1 MTSGKRHT
9 LKLFYERFHAQRA
22 MFFIASLIFFGLFLV
37 ISYVPFQLK
46 DLETPLVSYSWV
58 LLVIGSAAF
67 LIFLYRTIASYLPY
81 VQCTERNLKIRTPF
95 YPIVIS
101 YKRIQETR
109 PNALFEIFKKD
120 AVSRRQARFLEKF
133 AGQTVVV
140 VDMNSFPMSL
150 RWMKFWMGDL
160 MFTPD
165 DRSLVLWV
173 GDWMSLNREL
183 ADYLERWR
191 ARKTGKP
198 QPPASVYSQL
208 KRGQ

>member
-1 MTSGKRHT
+1 MKSGKRHT
-9 LKLFYERFHAQRA
+9 LRLFYERFHAHRA
-22 MFFIASLIFFGLFLV
+22 MFLIGSLIFFGLYLAINF
-37 ISYVPFQLK
+37 VPFQLK
-46 DLETPLVSYSWV
+46 EIQFTLVSYAWI

-67 LIFLYRTIASYLPY
+67 LIFLYRTVASYLPY

-95 YPIVIS
+95 YSIVIS

-120 AVSRRQARFLEKF
+120 AVSRSQAHFLEKF

-183 ADYLERWR
+183 ADYLDRWR
-191 ARKTGKP
+191 AHKSGKP
-198 QPPASVYSQL
+198 RPPVSVYSQM
-208 KRGQ
+208 KRGS

>member
-1 MTSGKRHT
+1 MKSGKRHT
-9 LKLFYERFHAQRA
+9 LKLFYERFHAHRA
-22 MFFIASLIFFGLFLV
+22 WFLVGSAIFFGLYLV
-37 ISYVPFQLK
+37 VFSVPIQLK
-46 DLETPLVSYSWV
+46 EIESIVLNSAWI
-58 LLVIGSAAF
+58 LLVMGSVAF
-67 LIFLYRTIASYLPY
+67 LIFLYRTVASYLPY

-101 YKRIQETR
+101 YKRIVETR

-133 AGQTVVV
+133 SGQTVVV
-140 VDMNSFPMSL
+140 VDMNSYPMSL

-183 ADYLERWR
+183 SDYLDRWR
-191 ARKTGKP
+191 ARKTDKP
-198 QPPASVYSQL
+198 QSPMSAYNQL
-208 KRGQ
+208 KRRS

>member
-1 MTSGKRHT
+1 MKSGKRHT
-9 LKLFYERFHAQRA
+9 LKLFYERFHAHRA
-22 MFFIASLIFFGLFLV
+22 MFLVGSFVLFGLYLAINFL
-37 ISYVPFQLK
+37 PFQLT
-46 DLETPLVSYSWV
+46 EIRFTLVSYSWI
-58 LLVIGSAAF
+58 LLVIGSVAF
-67 LIFLYRTIASYLPY
+67 LIFLFRTVASYLPY
-81 VQCTERNLKIRTPF
+81 VQCTERNLRIRTPF

-109 PNALFEIFKKD
+109 PNALFEVFKKD
-120 AVSRRQARFLEKF
+120 AVTRSQARFLEKF

-140 VDMNSFPMSL
+140 VDMNSYPMSL

-198 QPPASVYSQL
+198 QPPVSVYSQL
-208 KRGQ
+208 KRG